1 MIITLVDNIS
11 ILNDKDKLNLVKRIS
26 FNKKRFM
33 TIWRLVEGLS

>member
-1 MIITLVDNIS
+1 MIITLVNNIS
-11 ILNDKDKLNLVKRIS
+11 ILKFSKRIS